1 MSKKTQIKLDSIVK
15 LLNYILGYRP
25 DEFGL
30 VPDPDGYVPVKELL
44 KVIHEEENYG
54 YVRESHIREIL
65 LGPDRFS
72 FELADHR
79 IRSLDRQWDPDLSTH
94 CLDLP
99 AILFTPIRRRAHAHV
114 MEKGLSAGNNK
125 YILLTPEKDFAERVG
140 RRTDPEPVLLEILAN
155 EAGRAGNPFSAFGE
169 LFLVK
174 EIPVRFIAGPPVPKE
189 VIEQHTLAEQQKI
202 QKEKF
207 VRRQLGFEAG
217 TFVLRPPKD
226 PATKEQRVK
235 GKKAKSWKEEVRGMR
250 RTKR

>member
-15 LLNYILGYRP
+15 LLHYILGYRP

-65 LGPDRFS
+65 LGPDRFL
-72 FELADHR
+72 FELMDQR
-79 IRSLDRQWDPDLSTH
+79 IRSLERQWEPDLSTP
-94 CLDLP
+94 CPDLP
-99 AILFTPIRRRAHAHV
+99 AILFAPIRRRAHAHV

-125 YILLTPEKDFAERVG
+125 YILLTPEKDFAEKIG

-155 EAGRAGNPFSAFGE
+155 EAGRVGN
-169 LFLVK
+169 LFLMFGDLFLTK

-189 VIEQHTLAEQQKI
+189 VIEQHTLAQQQKA
-202 QKEKF
+202 QKEKPI
-207 VRRQLGFEAG
+207 RRQLGFEAG
-217 TFVLRPPKD
+217 TFVLQSPKD
-226 PATKEQRVK
+226 PANKKQRVK
-235 GKKAKSWKEEVRGMR
+235 GKKVKGWKEEVRGMR

>member
-1 MSKKTQIKLDSIVK
+1 LSKKTQIKLDSIVK
-15 LLNYILGYRP
+15 LLHYILGYRP

-65 LGPDRFS
+65 LGPDRFL
-72 FELADHR
+72 FELMDQR
-79 IRSLDRQWDPDLSTH
+79 IRSLDRQWEPDLSTP

-99 AILFTPIRRRAHAHV
+99 AILFAPIRRRAHAHV

-125 YILLTPEKDFAERVG
+125 YILLTPEKDFAEKIG

-155 EAGRAGNPFSAFGE
+155 EAGRVGNPFLAFGE

-174 EIPVRFIAGPPVPKE
+174 EIPARFIAGPPVPKE
-189 VIEQHTLAEQQKI
+189 VIEQHSLAQQQKA
-202 QKEKF
+202 QKEKPI
-207 VRRQLGFEAG
+207 RRQLGFEAG
-217 TFVLRPPKD
+217 TFALQSPKD
-226 PATKEQRVK
+226 SAANKHRVK
-235 GKKAKSWKEEVRGMR
+235 GKKVKGWKEEVRGMR